1 MKKFVQCVSL
11 VLILAMCLAIPAY
24 ATESATPWAS
34 NYFISSSA
42 YLWKTSST
50 SFQVW
55 FDVRS
60 AGGMTEL
67 GASVIKVQ
75 YRPSTSD
82 DWETV
87 QTYTKEAYSNMICSN
102 TSAHASYV
110 TYNKASEHGY
120 YRAYVEFY
128 AKNSS
133 GGRGYY
139 DYYTASIYM

>member
-1 MKKFVQCVSL
+1 MKKSIQLVSL
-11 VLILAMCLAIPAY
+11 VLVLCTCLTIPAF
-24 ATESATPWAS
+24 AAEESALW
-34 NYFISSSA
+34 SSSFFTTRSG

-55 FDVRS
+55 FDVQAI
-60 AGGMTEL
+60 AGMSEL